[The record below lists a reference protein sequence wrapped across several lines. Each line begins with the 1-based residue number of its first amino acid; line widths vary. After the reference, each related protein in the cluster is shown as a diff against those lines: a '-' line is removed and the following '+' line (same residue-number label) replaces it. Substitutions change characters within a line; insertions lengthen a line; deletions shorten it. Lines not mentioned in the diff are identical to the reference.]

1 MGEPGMPLSE
11 LFGKRKADLILGL
24 FILYVALLVLGT
36 VGELF
41 DISWILSLPIFRPP
55 R

>member
-1 MGEPGMPLSE
+1 MRVSE
-11 LFGKRKADLILGL
+11 LIGKKKYDLLLGL
-24 FILYVALLVLGT
+24 LILYVALLGLGT

-41 DISWILSLPIFRPP
+41 QISWILSLPIFRPP